1 MVFIRGESGS
11 LCGHLER
18 QAVSNMY
25 KKMCRLIIYFF
36 MFIVIGSGCVSDY
49 NALGVR
55 LFNEGRFSDA
65 FEAFEKAYK
74 LNPKSAFSLNN
85 IGYVHEIRDEDY
97 QKAFEFYNKALKACP
112 KEAVG
117 KSTNPKST
125 QGPLE
130 ELIRENLERVWI
142 KIMRSREEKVK
153 I

>member
-1 MVFIRGESGS
+1 
-11 LCGHLER
+11 
-18 QAVSNMY
+18 MY

-65 FEAFEKAYK
+65 FEAFEKGYK
-74 LNPKSAFSLNN
+74 LNPESAFSLNN

-97 QKAFEFYNKALKACP
+97 QKAFEFYNKALNACP

-117 KSTNPKST
+117 ESTNPKMS

-130 ELIRENLERVWI
+130 ELIRENLDRVWI
-142 KIMRSREEKVK
+142 KIMRSNEEKVE